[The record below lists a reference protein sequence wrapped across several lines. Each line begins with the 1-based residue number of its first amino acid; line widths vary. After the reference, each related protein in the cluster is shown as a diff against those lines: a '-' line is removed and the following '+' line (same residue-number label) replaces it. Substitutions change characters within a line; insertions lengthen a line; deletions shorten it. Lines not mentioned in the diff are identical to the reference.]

1 LTETTAPVGQF
12 PLREVFDAIAHDTF
26 ERDCPQMELRQLAAT
41 SPEIISGRG
50 SIWLRDGPNF
60 QLKMF
65 ADPGTAGSFAELL
78 KWDTRLSG
86 EVIPDEEFY
95 SLGSTNQFRWGS
107 SQCH

>member
-1 LTETTAPVGQF
+1 MRQF
-12 PLREVFDAIAHDTF
+12 PLREVFDAIPHDTF

-65 ADPGTAGSFAELL
+65 TDPGTAGSLAELL
-78 KWDTRLSG
+78 KWDTRVSG

-95 SLGSTNQFRWGS
+95 SLTAIDIRGAEWHCDRVQISRR
-107 SQCH
+107 